1 MAGVRLPKSFQSFA
15 FNGWKYTD
23 ERQKWKEKVQKNT
36 HFRFC
41 GQTKAF
47 RYEIVI
53 LGIPPCSRYGWVL
66 AYFGLTKAPT
76 SLKKFQVGNEVYAFV
91 YTFYSR
97 WKK

>member
-36 HFRFC
+36 QFPFC

-53 LGIPPCSRYGWVL
+53 LVLGLFWTNQGTDVVEEISGW
-66 AYFGLTKAPT
+66 
-76 SLKKFQVGNEVYAFV
+76 
-91 YTFYSR
+91 
-97 WKK
+97 